1 MAISYS
7 WHITQLD
14 AKILQ
19 DGKSNVVHTVHY
31 IYKGVKD
38 ADKTL
43 YYDIYNFVTL
53 SPPNDDEFIEYDNLT
68 KENVVSWI
76 ESIVDVEN
84 LQDII
89 YAEIEQKENPTDT
102 YLQPNWD

>member
-1 MAISYS
+1 MGISYS

-14 AKILQ
+14 AKIQQ
-19 DGKSNVVHTVHY
+19 DNKSNVVHTVHY
-31 IYKGVKD
+31 TYKGVKD
-38 ADKTL
+38 GDKTL

-53 SPPNDDEFIEYDNLT
+53 SPPSDEEFIEYDDLT

-76 ESIVDVEN
+76 ESIVDVEK
-84 LQDII
+84 LQDAIK
-89 YAEIEQKENPTDT
+89 AEIEQKENPTDT

>member
-14 AKILQ
+14 AKIQQ
-19 DGKSNVVHTVHY
+19 DNKSNVVHTVHY
-31 IYKGVKD
+31 IYKGE
-38 ADKTL
+38 
-43 YYDIYNFVTL
+43 
-53 SPPNDDEFIEYDNLT
+53 EFIEYDNLT

-76 ESIVDVEN
+76 ESIVDVEK
-84 LQDII
+84 LQDAII
-89 YAEIEQKENPTDT
+89 AEIEQKENPTDT